1 MRVSL
6 AVKERGAPAP
16 LVREMSVLSGRT
28 LEDTSLNMGHA
39 SSALYMQCNVVWC
52 RGGGAEY
59 CNVMCTAGV
68 VVLASTALL
77 LCLVLLLLAL
87 RLARRR
93 RRQRAQSAADLPLIY
108 RWHQQQ

>member
-16 LVREMSVLSGRT
+16 LVREMSVLSG
-28 LEDTSLNMGHA
+28 EDNEDNMDHA
-39 SSALYMQCNVVWC
+39 KLSTVHYIMYC

-59 CNVMCTAGV
+59 CNVICTAGV

>member
-16 LVREMSVLSGRT
+16 LVREMSVLSG
-28 LEDTSLNMGHA
+28 EDTMDMDHA
-39 SSALYMQCNVVWC
+39 TIS
-52 RGGGAEY
+52 
-59 CNVMCTAGV
+59 CTAGV

-108 RWHQQQ
+108 RWHYQAGHNL

>member
-16 LVREMSVLSGRT
+16 LVREMSVLSG
-28 LEDTSLNMGHA
+28 EDNEDNMDHA
-39 SSALYMQCNVVWC
+39 KLSTVHYIM
-52 RGGGAEY
+52 Y
-59 CNVMCTAGV
+59 CAGV

>member
-16 LVREMSVLSGRT
+16 LVREMSVLSG
-28 LEDTSLNMGHA
+28 EDNEDNMDHA
-39 SSALYMQCNVVWC
+39 KLSTVHYIM
-52 RGGGAEY
+52 Y
-59 CNVMCTAGV
+59 CTAGV

>member
-6 AVKERGAPAP
+6 AVKERRAPAP

-28 LEDTSLNMGHA
+28 LEDTSLN
-39 SSALYMQCNVVWC
+39 
-52 RGGGAEY
+52 
-59 CNVMCTAGV
+59 VMLCGAGV